1 MSVDKSMLDI
11 ETKLS
16 ETIPGL
22 IIINNFRGLIFS
34 EVNSRIKLYQ
44 NRISISRVSLLQIM
58 TVHLFS
64 KNQKQPK
71 RPFPLHFQNNNKNLV
86 LSLIFPVQVFLNV
99 IFFLLKTYSSIFYM
113 RQRAFLNRFLLKIG
127 IYKILFN
134 TKF

>member
-86 LSLIFPVQVFLNV
+86 LSLIFLAQVFLNV

>member
-34 EVNSRIKLYQ
+34 ELNSRIKLYQ

-86 LSLIFPVQVFLNV
+86 LSLIFLAQVFLNV

>member
-86 LSLIFPVQVFLNV
+86 LSLIFLVQVFLNV

>member
-86 LSLIFPVQVFLNV
+86 LSLIFLAQVFLNV

-113 RQRAFLNRFLLKIG
+113 RQRA
-127 IYKILFN
+127 Y
-134 TKF
+134 